1 MYKFILIIFISI
13 ISFINLS
20 YAEEKI
26 AFIDID
32 KIINESEFG
41 KKTYDKIDKAYEN
54 EKKKLVNIEKE
65 LIKKEKEILKQKNI
79 LSEDE
84 LRKKINALKKEVNDF
99 QNKRNSTNEKYNQM
113 KLEKTNYMV
122 KNLNEILS
130 KYSDENN
137 ISLVIQ
143 KKYIVIAK
151 SGLDITDKVLDI
163 FNKEVKK

>member
-1 MYKFILIIFISI
+1 MK
-13 ISFINLS
+13 IN
-20 YAEEKI
+20 K
-26 AFIDID
+26 
-32 KIINESEFG
+32 
-41 KKTYDKIDKAYEN
+41 
-54 EKKKLVNIEKE
+54 
-65 LIKKEKEILKQKNI
+65 ILKQKNI